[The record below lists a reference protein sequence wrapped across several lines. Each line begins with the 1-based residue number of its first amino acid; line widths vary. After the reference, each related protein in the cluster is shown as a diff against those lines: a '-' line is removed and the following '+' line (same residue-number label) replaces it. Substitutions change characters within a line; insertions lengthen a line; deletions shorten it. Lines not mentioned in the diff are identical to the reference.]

1 MAYLDVDTDILRS
14 TVSVAEQTNAEITE
28 ALTFLNNVVIHNDWQ
43 CYERAAINNNTIR
56 NRQTAQEIQQQ
67 TAAFYNAIKQASEQF
82 DAAEQGMI
90 GKVNQVES
98 WIGQIINVVPGISI
112 GHTDGSMAPVIGSF
126 DDIKNSMEG

>member
-14 TVSVAEQTNAEITE
+14 TVAVAEQTNAAISE

-43 CYERAAINNNTIR
+43 CCERTAINENTVK
-56 NRQTAQEIQQQ
+56 NRQTVGEIQQQ
-67 TAAFYNAIKQASEQF
+67 TTAFYTAIRQASEQF
-82 DAAEQGMI
+82 DAAEQSMI

-98 WIGQIINVVPGISI
+98 WIGQIIRVVPGISA
-112 GHTDGSMAPVIGSF
+112 DSASVSMAPLIGDF